1 MESNSLLITRSS
13 TCISRKWVAFK
24 RKFSWN
30 LLFWIFRILLIAT
43 LCFGSIWLFIK
54 FKHVLLPNL
63 TNLPNIVI
71 NKSQE
76 KRQEILVDFTLA
88 FYNTRKH
95 YKMEKPKIDACK
107 GKKIKLLVLVMS
119 RRELLQRRM
128 GIRYSYAKDAGK
140 NMLVRFVVGGPVKDE
155 EHSEK
160 LENILN
166 KEQEQY
172 GDLVRYFNLPEGYD
186 QLQFKTGAAFQWQQ
200 KFCPNA
206 EFVMKIDDDSI
217 IDLNRL
223 DFWIE
228 KKFRKQLKEAKTEL
242 GVFGYSWIDTKP
254 IRDENSKW
262 FLSKK
267 VFPQKDLP
275 HYMHGSGYF
284 ATGKAI
290 TAIMNIENTKSVYA
304 IHIEDLLWNGI
315 LAERGDVV
323 RFEGGNDHFLEG
335 TLEDKEKC
343 EDGKPIIFCL
353 YQVALSSIKAYKEE
367 YKKLHELKCLE

>member
-1 MESNSLLITRSS
+1 
-13 TCISRKWVAFK
+13 
-24 RKFSWN
+24 
-30 LLFWIFRILLIAT
+30 
-43 LCFGSIWLFIK
+43 
-54 FKHVLLPNL
+54 
-63 TNLPNIVI
+63 
-71 NKSQE
+71 
-76 KRQEILVDFTLA
+76 
-88 FYNTRKH
+88 
-95 YKMEKPKIDACK
+95 MEKPKIDACK

-335 TLEDKEKC
+335 TKTRKNVRMENL
-343 EDGKPIIFCL
+343 
-353 YQVALSSIKAYKEE
+353 
-367 YKKLHELKCLE
+367 